1 MLTEAWSYKT
11 PTIPKAQEV
20 NNFVSRYREIM
31 AAAANIPTLEG
42 STLDDYLNLEDFIS
56 SNIDE
61 DNFLEIVNEIPDGPI
76 SGSLL
81 NGEDLKDLLN
91 LDDVSS
97 MSNKLLDWLALYT
110 GSRSRIH
117 LTSRCSYDYDAQVAP
132 NSSTGNNS
140 FSFPVIGERSSL
152 VFPFKING
160 EIQGICEISPM
171 PNPDDKKKAEVAKS
185 KKKTEVANS
194 KKKAEEANS
203 KKKAEGAYNNATHQ
217 VHLNYMRIRSIIL

>member
-31 AAAANIPTLEG
+31 AAAANIHMPTLEG
-42 STLDDYLNLEDFIS
+42 STFNDYLNLEDFIS

-171 PNPDDKKKAEVAKS
+171 PTPDDKKKAEVAKS
-185 KKKTEVANS
+185 KKKAEVA
-194 KKKAEEANS
+194 KS